1 MARTGINRLLTV
13 VSVASLSVSVL
24 AVPVIVEPTT
34 TFNVPAATAEPF
46 LDDVNTYL
54 LSQTATNIATSV
66 TDASS
71 TGTASPVS
79 SSTPPVVPPG
89 YQPLGGVGVNS
100 SNPVYEVSSD
110 YDRQSLILTLYQEWA
125 QMDFL
130 YDGFSTY
137 SDADFTQAGLK
148 AADRN
153 LLGMMA
159 EQEAGH
165 ANAINNLLGGNGPG
179 RCTYNYPFQDVREF
193 LDFGQKLTRWGE
205 SLIYG
210 YLPHLE
216 SREAEQIL
224 TQVVSTVARQQLIFR
239 QYNGLH
245 PMPVLFEAGIPQA
258 WAWTFLAPYIDS
270 CNSSSERVMWEN
282 FPMLTVINQPN
293 PARKDASKSWNET
306 RHDPAGTQQT
316 TDLTFDEACR
326 MDCGPAIAHD
336 RGSPLSYAGRDV
348 FLQWDAPGEA
358 VGPDNSYTTS
368 TLAGAPLFAAWVSA
382 ETVTYTPLLDVSGN
396 SAHTYQPNATTYG
409 GVASI
414 NGTMYIAITD
424 AEVNVTAFNLDRL
437 NPHVVAL
444 GMYQAG

>member
-1 MARTGINRLLTV
+1 MAQVGNKRLLAV
-13 VSVASLSVSVL
+13 VSIASLSVSVL
-24 AVPVIVEPTT
+24 AAPVVVEPTT
-34 TFNVPAATAEPF
+34 TFNVPAASAEAF

-54 LSQTATNIATSV
+54 LTQTATDV
-66 TDASS
+66 T
-71 TGTASPVS
+71 TGAAGASPTDGATPTS
-79 SSTPPVVPPG
+79 AATPPAVPPG
-89 YQPLGGVGVNS
+89 YQPLGGVGINS
-100 SNPVYEVSSD
+100 SNPLYEVSSD
-110 YDRQSLILTLYQEWA
+110 YDRQSLLLALYQEWA

-130 YDGFSTY
+130 DEGFSVY

-148 AADRN
+148 SADRH

-165 ANAINNLLGGNGPG
+165 ANAINKLLGGNGPS
-179 RCTYNYPFQDVREF
+179 RCTYNYPHQDVREF

-205 SLIYG
+205 SLVYG
-210 YLPHLE
+210 FLPHLE
-216 SREAEQIL
+216 SREAEQVL
-224 TQVVSTVARQQLIFR
+224 TQTVSTVARQQMIFR

-258 WAWTFLAPYIDS
+258 WGWTFLAPYIEHCD
-270 CNSSSERVMWEN
+270 SSSERIMWEN

-306 RHDPAGTQQT
+306 RHDPAGTQQN

-336 RGSPLSYAGRDV
+336 RARPLSYAGRDV

-382 ETVTYTPLLDVSGN
+382 QTVTYTPLLDITGN

-409 GVASI
+409 GFASV

-424 AEVNVTAFNLDRL
+424 AEVDVSAFNLDRM

-444 GMYQAG
+444 GLYQAG